1 MDEPIQTVTEDPE
14 RASPSHSRSRVP
26 KERAGRRPSLPTPF
40 SGGDEASAAAD
51 GGDMYFDVVENG
63 DWDILD
69 TPREPSAAA
78 VADSVSRTR
87 PSITT
92 LPIPEATTDV
102 DEDHH
107 EASAQDRGSS
117 RIMQVLR
124 GARFFRGQDTPSNTS
139 PTSGSWLRA
148 GISSYG
154 LSPRRPLPADVPESM
169 MPAAA
174 AAASAGERNG
184 EAWVVEPLDS
194 GEVVGGRPARR
205 GGGQAGRTGDLGE
218 ADGAGT
224 RCPLTNER
232 DKASLK
238 ACVALSKEKEFYRF
252 VDPSSCSER
261 SMATGSKREVEALKR
276 ACGALHREG
285 DEPGGPAVVARE
297 QEMDTL
303 EQFLKG
309 AYHQD
314 GHGCLYVWGPP
325 GSGKTLCVTRAVEGV
340 TGSKPRLINAMDDG
354 AFTAILAQLADKVD
368 LNPKAKQQLKA
379 AKNQSAMYEILKQRI
394 HAKRKT
400 CVVVLDEFDRIATQE
415 VMRSGTVQHNLHA
428 QLFRLATEPKSKL
441 ILIGISN
448 APLGSLK
455 GKLEPHLHPQVLEF
469 KEYTSAQLQQIVES
483 RIDKQAP
490 PPPPPP
496 PDPTDTH
503 MASPDDPPVRAGR
516 RNKRKNSRIS
526 TSAREGDQDGP
537 KRLKDE
543 AGVGRAVKATHTH
556 NKGEGEGE
564 ADEEGKEFEER
575 TGGGRGGVRMTA
587 TSRNAVALMCKKAA
601 IQHKGDARKT
611 LGMAR
616 TALGARIENLS
627 QELQQPNPRSSSV
640 ALASPSRRS
649 SRRRG
654 SPGPA
659 APAAAAGASADGGG
673 AGATVQIGMAEVAA
687 AARAGRESRVSI
699 PSLDRSM
706 HILLLAALQLSKKST
721 TGTFTG
727 QQFMD
732 EHRRVLRW
740 CFMDEYGGAANFWDT
755 VQNTQGYGLIGV
767 HGPRKTKTAHCYGP
781 GAIKNRYSV
790 QDIPG
795 GEVDSTIALLKQLI
809 FPTDTQMTDSQQS

>member
-1 MDEPIQTVTEDPE
+1 
-14 RASPSHSRSRVP
+14 
-26 KERAGRRPSLPTPF
+26 
-40 SGGDEASAAAD
+40 
-51 GGDMYFDVVENG
+51 
-63 DWDILD
+63 
-69 TPREPSAAA
+69 
-78 VADSVSRTR
+78 
-87 PSITT
+87 
-92 LPIPEATTDV
+92 
-102 DEDHH
+102 
-107 EASAQDRGSS
+107 
-117 RIMQVLR
+117 
-124 GARFFRGQDTPSNTS
+124 
-139 PTSGSWLRA
+139 
-148 GISSYG
+148 
-154 LSPRRPLPADVPESM
+154 
-169 MPAAA
+169 
-174 AAASAGERNG
+174 
-184 EAWVVEPLDS
+184 
-194 GEVVGGRPARR
+194 
-205 GGGQAGRTGDLGE
+205 
-218 ADGAGT
+218 
-224 RCPLTNER
+224 
-232 DKASLK
+232 
-238 ACVALSKEKEFYRF
+238 
-252 VDPSSCSER
+252 
-261 SMATGSKREVEALKR
+261 MATGSAREVAALKR

-303 EQFLKG
+303 EQFLKE

-325 GSGKTLCVTRAVEGV
+325 GSGKTLCVTRALEGV

-400 CVVVLDEFDRIATQE
+400 CVVVLDEFDRIATHK

-490 PPPPPP
+490 PPPPPG
-496 PDPTDTH
+496 PTDTH
-503 MASPDDPPVRAGR
+503 MASADDPPAGAGR
-516 RNKRKNSRIS
+516 RNKRKNSRTS
-526 TSAREGDQDGP
+526 TSACEGDQDGP

-543 AGVGRAVKATHTH
+543 AEVGRAVKATHTH

-564 ADEEGKEFEER
+564 ADGEGGEFGDR
-575 TGGGRGGVRMTA
+575 TGGRGGVRMTA

-627 QELQQPNPRSSSV
+627 QELQEPNPRSSSV
-640 ALASPSRRS
+640 ALAPASRRS

-659 APAAAAGASADGGG
+659 AAAAAAGASADRGG
-673 AGATVQIGMAEVAA
+673 AGATMQIGMAEVAA
-687 AARAGRESRVSI
+687 AAQAGRESRVSI
-699 PSLDRSM
+699 HAVDRSM
-706 HILLLAALQLSKKST
+706 QILLLAALQLSEKSS

-732 EHRRVLRW
+732 QHRRVLLW
-740 CFMDEYGGAANFWDT
+740 CCMDEYGGAANFWDT
-755 VQNTQGYGLIGV
+755 VQNTQGYGFIGV

-790 QDIPG
+790 QDIPE

-809 FPTDTQMTDSQQS
+809 YPTDTQMTD